1 MFSTG
6 KAWEYPGSMNRW
18 PPGAAAAAAVDAAE
32 QADAAAA
39 AEAGA
44 LQPDAEAAAEA
55 AAL

>member
-18 PPGAAAAAAVDAAE
+18 PPGAAAAVDAAE